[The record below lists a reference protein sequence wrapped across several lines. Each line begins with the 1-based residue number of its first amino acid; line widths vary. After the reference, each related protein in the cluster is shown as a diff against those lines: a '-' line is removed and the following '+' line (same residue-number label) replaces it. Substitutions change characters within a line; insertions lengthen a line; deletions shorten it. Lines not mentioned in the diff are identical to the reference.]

1 MMTVDFY
8 GPRLKVERAEQHIG
22 ELEDI
27 FAQYVRDNVKRLRG
41 ETVPTFPKY
50 IPTVLGDAL
59 HNLRAAL
66 DHAYH
71 IVAEANCAVS
81 SDRRQFPFGKHRQR
95 LEDFIKKWKQQQ
107 ITPSDKVIAA
117 ILDEIEPYEGGK
129 LGLYGLHRLDITDKH
144 TVLIPTV
151 STLHIEQ
158 LDYVDPTG
166 AKHTGAIQ
174 GITIVGDQSKG
185 LEFIGVDGGGHTEL
199 QGDPKHAFAICF
211 QKGHPFEA
219 DSILA
224 TVRSLKTSTVKALDI
239 LEEAAG

>member
-1 MMTVDFY
+1 MTVDFY

-27 FAQYVRDNVKRLRG
+27 FVQYVRDNVKRLRG
-41 ETVPTFPKY
+41 ETVPTFPNY
-50 IPTVLGDAL
+50 TPTVLGAL

-71 IVAEANCAVS
+71 IVAEAKGAV
-81 SDRRQFPFGKHRQR
+81 F
-95 LEDFIKKWKQQQ
+95 
-107 ITPSDKVIAA
+107 
-117 ILDEIEPYEGGK
+117 DEYR
-129 LGLYGLHRLDITDKH
+129 LYGLHKLDITDKH
-144 TVLIPTV
+144 VVLIPTQ
-151 STLHIEQ
+151 SALRIER

-185 LEFIGVDGGGHTEL
+185 LEFIGVVGGGHLVL
-199 QGDPKHAFAICF
+199 QGDPKDAFDIRF
-211 QKGHPFEA
+211 QKGQPFEG

-239 LEEAAG
+239 LEEAAR

>member
-1 MMTVDFY
+1 MTVDFY

-27 FAQYVRDNVKRLRG
+27 FVQYVRDNVKRLRG
-41 ETVPTFPKY
+41 ETVPTFPNY
-50 IPTVLGDAL
+50 TPTVLGAL

-71 IVAEANCAVS
+71 IVAEAKGAVF
-81 SDRRQFPFGKHRQR
+81 DEYRKFPFAEQRQP
-95 LEDFIKKWKQQQ
+95 LEGSIKGHKQKRT
-107 ITPSDKVIAA
+107 TPNDEVIAA
-117 ILDEIEPYEGGK
+117 IVDEIQPYEGGK
-129 LGLYGLHRLDITDKH
+129 LGLYGLHKLDITDKH
-144 TVLIPTV
+144 VVLIPTQ
-151 STLHIEQ
+151 SALRIER

-185 LEFIGVDGGGHTEL
+185 LEFIGVVGGGHLVL
-199 QGDPKHAFAICF
+199 QGDPKDAFDIRF
-211 QKGHPFEA
+211 QKGQPFEG

-239 LEEAAG
+239 LEEAAR